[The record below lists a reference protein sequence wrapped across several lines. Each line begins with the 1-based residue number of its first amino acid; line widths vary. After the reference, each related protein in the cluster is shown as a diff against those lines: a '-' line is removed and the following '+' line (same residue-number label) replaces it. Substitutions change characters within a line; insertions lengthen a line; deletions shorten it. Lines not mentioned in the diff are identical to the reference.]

1 MRKLAKVGSPVDFQR
16 EFRKRARYSRERFG
30 WFVEHLPRNLQ
41 REFRAQYEKYQQLFL
56 VVCRIRNDAYFV

>member
-1 MRKLAKVGSPVDFQR
+1 
-16 EFRKRARYSRERFG
+16 
-30 WFVEHLPRNLQ
+30 VEHLPRNLQ